1 MCMIFIKNAYIRWL
15 QGMKYLNTWE
25 ERKFM
30 ELKLNQ
36 KFICNI
42 KKTNQEDFAEEKL
55 YSDACSIRYENVSWN

>member
-1 MCMIFIKNAYIRWL
+1 
-15 QGMKYLNTWE
+15 MKYLNTWE

-55 YSDACSIRYENVSWN
+55 YSDACSIRYENVS